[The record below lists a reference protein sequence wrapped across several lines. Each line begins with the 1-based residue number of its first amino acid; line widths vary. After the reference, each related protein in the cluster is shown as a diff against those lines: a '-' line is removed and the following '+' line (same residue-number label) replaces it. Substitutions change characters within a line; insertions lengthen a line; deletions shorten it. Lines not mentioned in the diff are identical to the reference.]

1 MKRIPLT
8 LSALAIGCAAQAA
21 SMNIGCFNIRFQT
34 AADTGEL
41 DWNNRKEY
49 VARTITE
56 YGYDVLAINEMLVG
70 QQRDDMLAML
80 PGYTFS
86 GWGCD
91 SATDPYTGTFYSVA
105 FRSDKFDLI
114 DEGHFFLAK
123 DTERPKSSW
132 DCSTNKRMTV
142 WVRLRVKETGEEFYY
157 FATHLD
163 HKGSDARN
171 EGARINLEKIRR
183 ITGHYPAFIS
193 GDHNSSASRVPFYNL
208 FASYMDDA
216 FKVSATPFPWAKNED
231 GTLCK
236 WNPDNKDNSRLDYIW
251 VKGADVNSYIHIND
265 TFGRDVTP
273 SDHFAVMANVTLK
286 AYSADHSLYV
296 DAAASEG
303 GDGSKAAPL
312 ASLQDA
318 IDRTCSG
325 DTIYVAAGD
334 YAIEPRQSLTG
345 ASATINIPHSLTILG
360 GYDSDFAEASGTSRI
375 DGRGEVH
382 RVVTV
387 QPQASLELSHFEIA
401 GGCADGNGADT
412 YGAGI
417 ACLGAR
423 LDLRHV
429 VVRDNHAKGN
439 GGGVYAAGQLLCS
452 DCRFERNSSELY
464 GGAFYTHYSGEKL
477 WWRFIISGSSFTDN
491 SALQGAA
498 GFIGGFS
505 KAFIGHNTFARNT
518 ARQSGTLA
526 LAGANYESAVSLVNN
541 TFCNNSVE
549 AAPGIINEIKGGA
562 AVYAKLHNDASIHL
576 INNTI
581 TANSTLCGN
590 GLDTP
595 ADFRGG
601 AVNIYSGSLTL
612 YANIIGGNST
622 NAADGFAD
630 IVTDGSKVT
639 SRYNAYGH
647 RGGLDF
653 TPNASD
659 ITASS
664 AEEACMALAAV
675 FGGTVSPDG
684 TLAVSTVDQGYTF
697 PVLPIADHSYCGSS
711 LNSMPYA
718 IFSESYIKCD
728 VDGNAD
734 LTDKLVYDQR
744 GVRKRTDGTAS
755 LGAVEHFPGD
765 TGAGNASVSDILE
778 DCRVIDLAGRTVASL
793 GTIRRGQRIVVPGL
807 QRGIYILAWSTGATK
822 IIY

>member
-21 SMNIGCFNIRFQT
+21 TMNIGCFNIRFQT

-56 YGYDVLAINEMLVG
+56 YGYDVISINEMLVG

-80 PGYTFS
+80 PEYTFS

-91 SATDPYTGTFYSVA
+91 SATDPFTGTFYSVA
-105 FRSDKFDLI
+105 FRTDKFDLI

-171 EGARINLEKIRR
+171 EGARINLEKIRQ

-193 GDHNSSASRVPFYNL
+193 GDHNSSTTRYPFYNL
-208 FASYMDDA
+208 FSSYMDDA

-236 WNPDNKDNSRLDYIW
+236 WEPENKDNSRLDYIW
-251 VKGADVNSYIHIND
+251 VKGAAVNSYIHIND

-273 SDHFAVMANVTLK
+273 SDHFAVMANVTLE
-286 AYSADHSLYV
+286 AYSADHTMYV
-296 DAAASEG
+296 DATAPEG
-303 GDGSKAAPL
+303 GDGSKASPL

-318 IDRTCSG
+318 IDRTCRG

-334 YAIEPRQSLTG
+334 YAIEQRPERTG
-345 ASATINIPHSLTILG
+345 ADATVNIPHSLTILG
-360 GYDSDFAEASGTSRI
+360 GYDSSFSEVTGTSCI
-375 DGRGEVH
+375 DGRGEVY

-387 QPQASLELSHFEIA
+387 QAPASLELSDFEIA
-401 GGCADGNGADT
+401 GGCADGNST
-412 YGAGI
+412 VTTGAGI

-423 LDLRHV
+423 LDLRRV
-429 VVRDNHAKGN
+429 LVRDNHAKGN

-452 DCRFERNSSELY
+452 DCRFERNSSDLY

-491 SALQGAA
+491 SAMQGAA
-498 GFIGGFS
+498 GYIGGFS
-505 KAFIGHNTFARNT
+505 KAFIGHNTFAGNT
-518 ARQSGTLA
+518 ARQNGTLA
-526 LAGANYESAVSLVNN
+526 LGGATYESAVSLVNN
-541 TFCNNSVE
+541 TFCNNTVE
-549 AAPGIINEIKGGA
+549 ATPGLINEIKGGA
-562 AVYAKLHNDASIHL
+562 AVYAKLHADATVHL
-576 INNTI
+576 VNNTI
-581 TANSTLCGN
+581 TANSTLCGD
-590 GLDTP
+590 GTDTP
-595 ADFRGG
+595 PDFRGG

-622 NAADGFAD
+622 NAADGIAD

-639 SRYNAYGH
+639 TRYNAYGH
-647 RGGLDF
+647 RAGLDF
-653 TPNASD
+653 APNISD
-659 ITASS
+659 ITAPS
-664 AEEACMALAAV
+664 AQEARTALASV
-675 FGGTVSPDG
+675 FGGSVAPDG
-684 TLAVSTVDQGYTF
+684 TLAVSTVEQGYTF
-697 PVLPIADHSYCGSS
+697 PVLPLADPSYCGSS

-734 LTDKLVYDQR
+734 LTDKLEYDQR
-744 GVRKRTDGTAS
+744 GIRKRTDGTAS
-755 LGAVEHFPGD
+755 LGAFEYIAGD
-765 TGAGNASVSDILE
+765 AGAAAPAVPEIME
-778 DCRVIDLAGRTVASL
+778 DCRVIDLAGRTVATL
-793 GTIRRGQRIVVPGL
+793 GTIRRGERIEVPGL